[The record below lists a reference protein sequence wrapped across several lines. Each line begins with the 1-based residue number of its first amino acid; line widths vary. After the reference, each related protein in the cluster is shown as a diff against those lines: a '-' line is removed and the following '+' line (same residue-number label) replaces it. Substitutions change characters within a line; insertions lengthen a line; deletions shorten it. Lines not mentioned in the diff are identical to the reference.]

1 VPAVRGVT
9 CDCDDREFQWICFPI
24 HVSRAC
30 RYVVVDRH
38 RLAYLNVIEKANCMC
53 CSYGNGVIAYV
64 SEIAARTEQY
74 WCPIK
79 PSRCVA
85 APHG

>member
-1 VPAVRGVT
+1 MIAAIGSSSGSVSRSMS
-9 CDCDDREFQWICFPI
+9 
-24 HVSRAC
+24 SRAC